1 MANDLA
7 TENLD
12 LRIVDVSG
20 PVNGMVFLD
29 GPTITYR
36 HDGSETIIGGFNYV
50 ATDETYFSNAAV
62 AVEVVPVNDPPTV
75 LTDETT
81 VEEGGTV
88 VVEVPALLAND
99 TDAEGDALEFLGVS
113 DGVNGTVLRDGTTI
127 IFEHDGSETTSGSFL
142 YVVSDST
149 DTATGTVKIAVMPVN
164 DPPVATDDSAT
175 IEEGNT
181 LSILAAELL
190 VNDMDAE
197 RDSLSLVEV
206 GDAVNGVVSLKGST
220 VTYEHDGSETVD
232 DGFTYTV
239 SDGVETDTATVII
252 TVTPVN
258 DPPVAIGDSAS
269 TMQGGTL
276 TIEAAELLANDTDA
290 EVNELGTL

>member
-1 MANDLA
+1 M
-7 TENLD
+7 
-12 LRIVDVSG
+12 
-20 PVNGMVFLD
+20 
-29 GPTITYR
+29 
-36 HDGSETIIGGFNYV
+36 
-50 ATDETYFSNAAV
+50 
-62 AVEVVPVNDPPTV
+62 
-75 LTDETT
+75 
-81 VEEGGTV
+81 
-88 VVEVPALLAND
+88 
-99 TDAEGDALEFLGVS
+99 
-113 DGVNGTVLRDGTTI
+113 
-127 IFEHDGSETTSGSFL
+127 
-142 YVVSDST
+142 
-149 DTATGTVKIAVMPVN
+149 
-164 DPPVATDDSAT
+164 
-175 IEEGNT
+175 
-181 LSILAAELL
+181 
-190 VNDMDAE
+190 
-197 RDSLSLVEV
+197 EV

>member
-1 MANDLA
+1 MDDDPSTIESPSLLTTSEGDTFTVDESVLLANDLA

-149 DTATGTVKIAVMPVN
+149 DTATGTVE
-164 DPPVATDDSAT
+164 DCS
-175 IEEGNT
+175 
-181 LSILAAELL
+181 
-190 VNDMDAE
+190 DACE
-197 RDSLSLVEV
+197 
-206 GDAVNGVVSLKGST
+206 
-220 VTYEHDGSETVD
+220 
-232 DGFTYTV
+232 
-239 SDGVETDTATVII
+239 
-252 TVTPVN
+252 
-258 DPPVAIGDSAS
+258 
-269 TMQGGTL
+269 
-276 TIEAAELLANDTDA
+276 
-290 EVNELGTL
+290 